1 MRTTIRVTD
10 PNFEM
15 PSLDDLSHGD
25 QLEASY
31 ALRGIRHHQ
40 KEIEEHRKLLRRE
53 VNTLRKLIKKLD
65 NN

>member
-1 MRTTIRVTD
+1 MRTTIKVTD
-10 PNFEM
+10 PDFKM
-15 PSLDDLSHGD
+15 PPLDDLSHSD

-53 VNTLRKLIKKLD
+53 VNILRKLIKKQGA
-65 NN
+65 N